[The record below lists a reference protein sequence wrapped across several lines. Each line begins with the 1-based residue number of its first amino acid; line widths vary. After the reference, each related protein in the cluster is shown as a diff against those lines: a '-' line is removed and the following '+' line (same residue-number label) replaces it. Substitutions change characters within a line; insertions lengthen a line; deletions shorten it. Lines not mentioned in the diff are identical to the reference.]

1 MQSRIDSFM
10 EALVNVAIGFGIN
23 FLANWLILPWY
34 FGIEP
39 DLGSFALLGVIYT
52 FISIARSYV
61 IRRAFN
67 GQTVW
72 EALSGRVRTR
82 RDAAHEAAYQRGL
95 LDGREYVAPEV
106 RAPYDPVSQ
115 ESLFEAWMDGVDDA

>member
-1 MQSRIDSFM
+1 M

-23 FLANWLILPWY
+23 FAANWLILPWW
-34 FGIEP
+34 FGVEP

-52 FISIARSYV
+52 GISIARSYV

-72 EALSGRVRTR
+72 EAITGRIRNDR
-82 RDAAHEAAYQRGL
+82 
-95 LDGREYVAPEV
+95 
-106 RAPYDPVSQ
+106 
-115 ESLFEAWMDGVDDA
+115 